1 MNSLDV
7 LEEWALL
14 YSAKK
19 EQVKDLIHICNIDNP
34 GWGVKID
41 LKETILDG
49 ASVEW
54 ERIEGSKDGWSTGDW
69 HGIAVVDAVFDGFG
83 GPRKLRLLLNRF
95 KDLVEQKKKELGW
108 NSPEDG
114 KKWQEEDNTDILA
127 WIEDWFSFHC
137 DGDWEHQYG
146 FTIKTIE
153 SGGWS
158 LQIDL
163 IETLLEDTE
172 IAWQLVKKSENDWY
186 GLAIKDSVFSASGDL
201 RKLSFLLHSFKE
213 LVEAADEDFEE

>member
-1 MNSLDV
+1 MNILNV

-19 EQVKDLIHICNIDNP
+19 EQVKDLIHIYNIDNP

-83 GPRKLRLLLNRF
+83 GPKKLRLLLNRF

-108 NSPEDG
+108 NSSEG
-114 KKWQEEDNTDILA
+114 GEKWQEEDNTDILA

-158 LQIDL
+158 VQIDL

-186 GLAIKDSVFSASGDL
+186 GLAIKDSVFTASGDL

>member
-1 MNSLDV
+1 MNSLNV

-14 YSAKK
+14 YFAKK
-19 EQVKDLIHICNIDNP
+19 EQVKDLIHIYNIDNP
-34 GWGVKID
+34 GWVIEID

-49 ASVEW
+49 ISIEW
-54 ERIEGSKDGWSTGDW
+54 EVIEGSKDGWHTGDW
-69 HGIAVVDAVFDGFG
+69 HGIAVVDAAFDGSG
-83 GPRKLRLLLNRF
+83 GPRKLRFLLHHF
-95 KDLVEQKKKELGW
+95 KALVEQKKKELGW
-108 NSPEDG
+108 NSSEG
-114 KKWQEEDNTDILA
+114 GEKWQEEDSADILA
-127 WIEDWFSFHC
+127 WIEDWYSFHC

-146 FTIKTIE
+146 LTIKTIK

-158 LQIDL
+158 VQIEL
-163 IETLLEDTE
+163 RETLLEDTE

-186 GLAIKDSVFSASGDL
+186 GLAIKDSVFTASGDL